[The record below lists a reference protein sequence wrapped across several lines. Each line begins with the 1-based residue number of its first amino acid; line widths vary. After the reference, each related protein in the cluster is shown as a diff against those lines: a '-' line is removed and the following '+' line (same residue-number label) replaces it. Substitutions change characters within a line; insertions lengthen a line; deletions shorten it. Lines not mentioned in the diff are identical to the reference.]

1 MAAAAGMISP
11 ANATAPSPGGTAH
24 LTISGGSSSAPASTS
39 TVAGT
44 KYDLGFAAGAR
55 DLAWAPTGAR
65 AAWIDAT
72 SGAVVTGIPGGA
84 TTMIAPAAA
93 NGTVRTHPAWIDG
106 GARVV
111 WSEKAAGGNAVLKW
125 SYGNGLEKD
134 ANSAPIV
141 HDFWSLAGADVL
153 HPDAVGGLLVFQI
166 SASGKPA
173 EVHAWNLGQAG
184 SAHYKVANGWDPS
197 ISPDGSKVAFVNS
210 AGNVND
216 IYTVGTANPGAALA
230 TPTKITGQTSAAP
243 NAFEHPVWTP
253 DGKGIVFQWLDGG
266 GHDYDTQSVSATGTG
281 STAYTQVV
289 PGTRVLGLPAFQP
302 LVRSHVV
309 RLAGADRGDTAIK
322 TSQSHWATAGKAG
335 SAGAPAKA
343 VVLSRSDQFAD
354 ALGGS
359 ALAAKVGGPLLLT
372 PTAGLAPTV
381 QAEIQRV
388 LGPGDGTKTV
398 YVLGGE
404 KALSPAVADALTK
417 LHYVVQRVAGADR
430 YSTAVKIAQTVTG
443 GADKAPDYILVAT
456 GQNFPDALSAGAA
469 AGSINARGGK
479 TAVVLLTND
488 KLMPQPTA
496 DYLAPLNARTNLNA
510 DRSKPGNFIELDS
523 VGKQAELALSS
534 HWIPPGYQAGSF
546 AALSGADR
554 YDTSFKV
561 ASYFFGSANA
571 AGLATGLNWADA
583 LSGGAEMG
591 TEHGPLLLVNPA
603 GATLPA
609 GVTAWLGQDAGQ
621 YNRVE
626 IFGGTVAVPAAVDK
640 MAGALVAG
648 PGGVDYA
655 SNPHVD

>member
-1 MAAAAGMISP
+1 MVLRQR
-11 ANATAPSPGGTAH
+11 PGEGRQQRADRPR
-24 LTISGGSSSAPASTS
+24 LL
-39 TVAGT
+39 VAGRRRR
-44 KYDLGFAAGAR
+44 AAPGRGRRPAGVPDQRQWQARRGAR
-55 DLAWAPTGAR
+55 LEPR
-65 AAWIDAT
+65 
-72 SGAVVTGIPGGA
+72 PGRLG
-84 TTMIAPAAA
+84 PLQ
-93 NGTVRTHPAWIDG
+93 G
-106 GARVV
+106 GQR
-111 WSEKAAGGNAVLKW
+111 
-125 SYGNGLEKD
+125 
-134 ANSAPIV
+134 
-141 HDFWSLAGADVL
+141 
-153 HPDAVGGLLVFQI
+153 
-166 SASGKPA
+166 
-173 EVHAWNLGQAG
+173 LG
-184 SAHYKVANGWDPS
+184 PS

-534 HWIPPGYQAGSF
+534 HWIPPGYQAARSPRCPARTGTTRRSRWR
-546 AALSGADR
+546 ATSSGR
-554 YDTSFKV
+554 PT
-561 ASYFFGSANA
+561 
-571 AGLATGLNWADA
+571 
-583 LSGGAEMG
+583 
-591 TEHGPLLLVNPA
+591 PPA
-603 GATLPA
+603 WPPA
-609 GVTAWLGQDAGQ
+609 
-621 YNRVE
+621 
-626 IFGGTVAVPAAVDK
+626 
-640 MAGALVAG
+640 
-648 PGGVDYA
+648 
-655 SNPHVD
+655 